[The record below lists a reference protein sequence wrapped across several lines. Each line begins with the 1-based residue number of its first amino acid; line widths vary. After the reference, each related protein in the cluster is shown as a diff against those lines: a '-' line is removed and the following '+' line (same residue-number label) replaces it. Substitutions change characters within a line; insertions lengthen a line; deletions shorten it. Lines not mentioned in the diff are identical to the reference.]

1 MARAFE
7 LGPLQTVRVWVRDLD
22 AARTFYG
29 ETLGLTQLFDGPVLT
44 FQAGAVVLVVERAEP
59 DDAEG
64 QELVGRFLGVSFKSP
79 DVQAVH
85 EGLAARG
92 VSFLEPP
99 ERQPWGAVFAH
110 FRDPDGNV
118 FTVAEYAES

>member
-1 MARAFE
+1 MAPAFE

-22 AARTFYG
+22 VARTFYG
-29 ETLGLTQLFDGPVLT
+29 ETLGLTSVFDGPVLT
-44 FQAGAVVLVVERAEP
+44 FQTGAVVLLVERAEP
-59 DDAEG
+59 DDAES
-64 QELVGRFLGVSFKSP
+64 QDLVGRFLGLSFKSP
-79 DVQAVH
+79 DVRAVY
-85 EGLAARG
+85 EGFIARG

-110 FRDPDGNV
+110 FSDPDGNV